1 MGHYGKGFQFKNQR
15 VDGVVREA
23 EKAGELASEQKMA
36 AALLPASPQTFFAK
50 SGSVTLSLAGAAE
63 QMAKDMCRQYLT
75 FVELQTCLCLAM

>member
-1 MGHYGKGFQFKNQR
+1 
-15 VDGVVREA
+15 
-23 EKAGELASEQKMA
+23 MA

>member
-1 MGHYGKGFQFKNQR
+1 MEKFKNQQEDS
-15 VDGVVREA
+15 VERES

-36 AALLPASPQTFFAK
+36 AALSPASPQNFFTK

-63 QMAKDMCRQYLT
+63 QMAKDMCCQYFT